1 MSSNS
6 FIQVDKKALARA
18 FGRAAKQYDHFAAF
32 QRTVGEQLMSH
43 CDWHT
48 PGLLVDAGAGS
59 GWFSRYFRE
68 QGHCVTAFD
77 LSRGM
82 LQQAAQQHSADHY
95 VCGDLEAFPFHSQ
108 SVDYLWSNLALQWC
122 SDFQQTLQQLQRSL
136 TDKGKLAVS
145 TLAAGSLPEIEQ
157 VWQQMGRS
165 APINHWSSAE
175 SLLNAAESLG
185 LYAWQ
190 APIVCHFSSPLDALW
205 SLKGIGASH
214 LHAGRQS
221 GLGGREFFTQ
231 LAQYWP
237 RDEKGYRL
245 TYHIVFGVT
254 R

>member
-6 FIQVDKKALARA
+6 CIQVDKKALARA

-32 QRTVGEQLMSH
+32 QRTVGEQLMAH

-136 TDKGKLAVS
+136 TAEGKLAVS

-165 APINHWSSAE
+165 APINRWSSAE
-175 SLLNAAESLG
+175 SLLNATESLG
-185 LYAWQ
+185 LRAWQ

-231 LAQYWP
+231 LAEHWP
-237 RDEKGYRL
+237 RDDKGYRL

>member
-1 MSSNS
+1 MSSNAL
-6 FIQVDKKALARA
+6 IQVDKKALAQA

-32 QRTVGEQLMSH
+32 QRIVGEQLMAH
-43 CDWHT
+43 CDWHK

-77 LSRGM
+77 LSHGM
-82 LQQAAQQHSADHY
+82 LQQAVEQHSADHY
-95 VCGDLEAFPFHSQ
+95 VRGDLEAFPFLEQ

-122 SDFQQTLQQLQRSL
+122 SDFQQTLTQLQRSL
-136 TDKGKLAVS
+136 TAQGKLAIS
-145 TLAAGSLPEIEQ
+145 TLAAGSLPEIEL
-157 VWQQMGRS
+157 VWQRLGRS
-165 APINHWSSAE
+165 APINRWPNAE
-175 SLLNAAESLG
+175 SLLASAESLG
-185 LYAWQ
+185 LTAWT

-221 GLGGREFFTQ
+221 GLGGRAFFHQ
-231 LAQYWP
+231 LADHWP
-237 RDEKGYRL
+237 RDEQGYRL
-245 TYHIVFGVT
+245 TYQIVFGVT